1 MPDALEEKTEIQVV
15 ADHNQ
20 ASALFGLSS
29 GLEDTT
35 VIDQT
40 FDDVSLVG
48 HPLTVGFMVN
58 QTGASAVITAV
69 TTTYS
74 PYLEIGDD
82 ANPNPRNDQ
91 IIQGTPFQEFAT
103 NFPLGSQVLT
113 GLFLNVTLSGPQ
125 GASQTY
131 QHTILDRLGYAARQG
146 LAPPAIRS
154 IRPPRRPSTTLT

>member
-1 MPDALEEKTEIQVV
+1 M
-15 ADHNQ
+15 
-20 ASALFGLSS
+20 FGLSS

-125 GASQTY
+125 G
-131 QHTILDRLGYAARQG
+131 RARPISTRFSIGSATQPG
-146 LAPPAIRS
+146 KDWPRRAFRS